1 MSKPHFA
8 DWGQDN
14 DKQQPVGGLDVID
27 VGTWEGVTLPEREWV
42 VPGWILPRAVTLISG
57 AGGTGKSLLI
67 QQWLSAIAL
76 GDGFMGTRGVKPVP
90 VLYVNC
96 EDDTE
101 ELQRRQAAIAKA
113 FNRRMGSYAGQV
125 HLVARL
131 GMDNPIGVIGDD
143 GKFKPNQ
150 FFADIRDAALEVG
163 AKVIALDN
171 AMQLYVGNLND
182 PREVTVFCNALTRL
196 AMDTGAA
203 VVLAGHVAKATGSE
217 FAGTMAWE
225 NAVRMR
231 LFLKREIDE
240 KGEEVEDS
248 DRRIL
253 TRGKANSARKGERL
267 SMIWHEGAFYDESA
281 ITGTEGRLVQEEVA
295 FLRCLDAVTQQRRN
309 VSHTS
314 GKNWAPFIFAGMGEA
329 AGVSKRALEQA
340 MERLFASGEII
351 ANQEL
356 WKDARR
362 RLPVYGIARK
372 ERTTAQNEAA
382 RPRTTT
388 PNQAAQPL
396 HNQNQAKS
404 AQDAAFDDKVAMF
417 QSFERNSSFAQSHAQ
432 PDAQPPHNHR
442 TTTAQPRTVPPLYT
456 TYIDGGASGAP
467 AALSDYDMEAGERPM
482 PDDPAYLDAVAD
494 ELNLVPEHA
503 PDEEPPEFDPHI

>member
-1 MSKPHFA
+1 MNAHYGQWGA
-8 DWGQDN
+8 DA
-14 DKQQPVGGLDVID
+14 KQQAVGGLDLID
-27 VGTWEGVTLPEREWV
+27 VGSWEGVTLPEREWV

-76 GDGFMGTRGVKPVP
+76 GDGFMGTRGTAPVP
-90 VLYVNC
+90 ALYVNC
-96 EDDTE
+96 EDDAE
-101 ELQRRQAAIAKA
+101 ELQRRQAAIAKT
-113 FNRRMGSYAGQV
+113 FNRRMASYAGQL

-150 FFADIRDAALEVG
+150 FFDDIRDAALLVG

-196 AMDTGAA
+196 AIETGAA
-203 VVLAGHVAKATGSE
+203 VILAGHVAKAQGSE

-267 SMIWHEGAFYDESA
+267 TMIWHEGAFHDEGQIA
-281 ITGTEGRLVQEEVA
+281 GTQGRLVQEEVA
-295 FLRCLDAVTQQRRN
+295 FLRCLDAVTEQRRH
-309 VSHTS
+309 VSHMPAA
-314 GKNWAPFIFAGMGEA
+314 NFAPKVFAAMPEA
-329 AGVSKRALEQA
+329 SGVSRKALEQA
-340 MERLFASGEII
+340 MERLFASNEIV
-351 ANQEL
+351 ANEEL
-356 WKDARR
+356 WRDEKKRRMTYGLARN
-362 RLPVYGIARK
+362 K
-372 ERTTAQNEAA
+372 
-382 RPRTTT
+382 
-388 PNQAAQPL
+388 AAQTPPKP
-396 HNQNQAKS
+396 KS
-404 AQDAAFDDKVAMF
+404 PETDTDAVFENKVAMF
-417 QSFERNSSFAQSHAQ
+417 QSFARNSSSAQ
-432 PDAQPPHNHR
+432 
-442 TTTAQPRTVPPLYT
+442 TTAQTLHQTPPKPRPNTAQTRPHTPLYT
-456 TYIDGGASGAP
+456 TYISGGADGTPTGEA
-467 AALSDYDMEAGERPM
+467 DYDLEAGPQTL
-482 PDDPAYLDAVAD
+482 PDDAGYLAAVQA
-494 ELNLVPEHA
+494 ELNDVPWYA
-503 PDEEPPEFDPHI
+503 PDDLTEFDNHEPLI

>member
-1 MSKPHFA
+1 MDEGDDMNAHYGQWGA
-8 DWGQDN
+8 DA
-14 DKQQPVGGLDVID
+14 KQQAVGGLDLID
-27 VGTWEGVTLPEREWV
+27 VGSWEGVTLPERQWV

-76 GDGFMGTRGVKPVP
+76 GDGFMGTRGTAPVP
-90 VLYVNC
+90 ALYVNC
-96 EDDTE
+96 EDDAE
-101 ELQRRQAAIAKA
+101 ELQRRQAAIAKT
-113 FNRRMGSYAGQV
+113 FNRRMASYAGQL

-150 FFADIRDAALEVG
+150 FFDDIRDAALLVG

-196 AMDTGAA
+196 AIETGAA
-203 VVLAGHVAKATGSE
+203 VILAGHVAKAQGSE

-267 SMIWHEGAFYDESA
+267 TMIWHEGAFHDESQIA
-281 ITGTEGRLVQEEVA
+281 GTEGRLVQEEVA
-295 FLRCLDAVTQQRRN
+295 FLRCLDAVTEQRRH
-309 VSHTS
+309 VSHMPAA
-314 GKNWAPFIFAGMGEA
+314 NFAPKVFAAMPEA
-329 AGVSKRALEQA
+329 SGVSRKALEQA
-340 MERLFASGEII
+340 MERLFASKEIV
-351 ANQEL
+351 ANEEL
-356 WKDARR
+356 WRDEKKRRMTYGLARN
-362 RLPVYGIARK
+362 K
-372 ERTTAQNEAA
+372 
-382 RPRTTT
+382 
-388 PNQAAQPL
+388 AAQTPPKP
-396 HNQNQAKS
+396 KS
-404 AQDAAFDDKVAMF
+404 PETDIDAVFENKVAMF
-417 QSFERNSSFAQSHAQ
+417 QEFARSSSSAQ
-432 PDAQPPHNHR
+432 
-442 TTTAQPRTVPPLYT
+442 TTAQTLHQTPPKPRPNPAQTRPHTPLYT
-456 TYIDGGASGAP
+456 SYISGGADGTPTGEA
-467 AALSDYDMEAGERPM
+467 DYDLEAGPQPL
-482 PDDPAYLDAVAD
+482 PDDAGYLAAVQA
-494 ELNLVPEHA
+494 ELNDVPWYA
-503 PDEEPPEFDPHI
+503 PDDLTEFDNQELLF

>member
-1 MSKPHFA
+1 MNAHFGQWGA
-8 DWGQDN
+8 DA
-14 DKQQPVGGLDVID
+14 KQQPVGGLDLID
-27 VGTWEGVTLPEREWV
+27 VGSWEGVTLPEREWV

-76 GDGFMGTRGVKPVP
+76 GDGFMGTRGTAPVP
-90 VLYVNC
+90 ALYVNC

-101 ELQRRQAAIAKA
+101 ELQRRQAAIAKT
-113 FNRRMGSYAGQV
+113 FNRRMASYAGQL

-150 FFADIRDAALEVG
+150 FFDDIRDAALLVG

-196 AMDTGAA
+196 AIETGAA
-203 VVLAGHVAKATGSE
+203 VILAGHVAKAQGSE

-267 SMIWHEGAFYDESA
+267 IMMWHEGAFHDESQIA
-281 ITGTEGRLVQEEVA
+281 GTEGRLVQEEVA
-295 FLRCLDAVTQQRRN
+295 FLRCLDAVTEQRRH
-309 VSHTS
+309 VSHMPAA
-314 GKNWAPFIFAGMGEA
+314 NFAPKVFAAMPEA
-329 AGVSKRALEQA
+329 SGVSRKALEQA
-340 MERLFASGEII
+340 MERLFASNEIV
-351 ANQEL
+351 ANEEL
-356 WKDARR
+356 WRDEKKRRMTYGLARN
-362 RLPVYGIARK
+362 K
-372 ERTTAQNEAA
+372 
-382 RPRTTT
+382 
-388 PNQAAQPL
+388 AAQTPPKP
-396 HNQNQAKS
+396 KS
-404 AQDAAFDDKVAMF
+404 PETDIDAVFEDKVAMLQAF
-417 QSFERNSSFAQSHAQ
+417 ARSSSSAQ
-432 PDAQPPHNHR
+432 
-442 TTTAQPRTVPPLYT
+442 TTAQTLHQTPPKPCPNPAQTRPHTPLYT
-456 TYIDGGASGAP
+456 TYISGGADGTPTGEA
-467 AALSDYDMEAGERPM
+467 DYDLEAGPQPM
-482 PDDPAYLDAVAD
+482 PDDAGYLAAVQA
-494 ELNLVPEHA
+494 ELNDVPWYA
-503 PDEEPPEFDPHI
+503 PDDLTEFDNQEPLI